1 MFERNYHSL
10 FDQVKTLHERI
21 YGAFWYFW
29 FLDVAFG
36 SQLIHKRVDHRCTR
50 EKHRASDVVFYRYLC
65 RSCQNF
71 IGKIHID
78 GRMCI
83 HPSFCIHEMGQ
94 LGTTHTGLDFVGFS
108 VSDRRARLMDCS
120 QRTIQGSK
128 VYFTN
133 SRDCC
138 SILEKMRHQSLSE
151 DKVRHFWIWLI
162 VNQSIQRM
170 LDCLFFTTGVSIL
183 INMDRQ
189 SCNGPRKNPDAGIDC
204 SHLHGTSF
212 IDGQLILMQELK
224 KLLSLHQQEMTY
236 QQLYSE

>member
-1 MFERNYHSL
+1 
-10 FDQVKTLHERI
+10 
-21 YGAFWYFW
+21 
-29 FLDVAFG
+29 
-36 SQLIHKRVDHRCTR
+36 
-50 EKHRASDVVFYRYLC
+50 
-65 RSCQNF
+65 
-71 IGKIHID
+71 
-78 GRMCI
+78 
-83 HPSFCIHEMGQ
+83 
-94 LGTTHTGLDFVGFS
+94 
-108 VSDRRARLMDCS
+108 MDCS

-151 DKVRHFWIWLI
+151 DKGRHFWIWLI

-212 IDGQLILMQELK
+212 IGGFARVASTKEKTIGAAIGTVGGLVSGMK
-224 KLLSLHQQEMTY
+224 
-236 QQLYSE
+236 